1 MAIHSSILP
10 WRNPWTEKPDGLQ
23 SMGLQ
28 KSDMTQQ
35 LNHYTM
41 GLLPKILLRGRIL
54 LLQNNYSNAFCV
66 SHLMDC

>member
-1 MAIHSSILP
+1 MTTHSNILA
-10 WRNPWTEKPDGLQ
+10 WRIPGTEEPGKLQ

>member
-1 MAIHSSILP
+1 MTTHSNILA
-10 WRNPWTEKPDGLQ
+10 WRIPGTEEPGKLQ

-54 LLQNNYSNAFCV
+54 LLQHNYSNAFCV